1 VDNLT
6 TKETLHYNDITVR
19 LREII
24 FTKQCTTTNT
34 TQPAAAFIA
43 QKGDEVYEWCKA
55 NKGWS
60 GKGHLEKDCRTKKRE
75 SKTTLNTSDHQQAH
89 F

>member
-1 VDNLT
+1 MITVNNLT

-24 FTKQCTTTNT
+24 YTKKRTTNA

-43 QKGDEVYEWCKA
+43 QIDDKKSMQCKA
-55 NKGWS
+55 NKEEETIW
-60 GKGHLEKDCRTKKRE
+60 
-75 SKTTLNTSDHQQAH
+75 N
-89 F
+89 